1 MEPDAALIF
10 TSRQGARTFLGAS
23 IAALLLAHSPDA
35 LAADAALIEAAR
47 KEGRVVWYTAQII
60 NQLARPVA
68 DAFEKKYGVKVDAV
82 RADVTDTVLRI
93 VAEAKAGRMQADVM
107 DGTSSA
113 PALKRA
119 GLLTKWQ
126 PDAAANLPKQFV
138 DRDGYWIANNLYVLT
153 PVFNTRLVP
162 RGTEPREWNDLLDP
176 KYKNKI
182 AISGLVSASSGP
194 GFAGTVL
201 MDMGEDKGMDYLR
214 KLAAQN
220 IANIQSSA
228 RAMVDQVMA
237 GEFSLGLQGFN
248 HQPVI
253 SAAQGAPVDWI
264 KWNPALAVLSVAAL
278 TKDAPHPNAGKLF
291 IDFLVSEEGQRIFA
305 EANYIAVDPRVPAKA
320 KDLKPETGGFRAI
333 YMTPEEIDAAMP
345 KWARVYGG
353 LFK

>member
-1 MEPDAALIF
+1 M
-10 TSRQGARTFLGAS
+10 SRLSVLAS
-23 IAALLLAHSPDA
+23 IVAAACVSCVIA
-35 LAADAALIEAAR
+35 GAAFAADAALIEAAK
-47 KEGRVVWYTAQII
+47 KEGRVVWYTAQIL
-60 NQLARPVA
+60 NQLARPIA
-68 DAFEKKYGVKVDAV
+68 DAFEKKYGIKVDPV

-93 VAEAKAGRMQADVM
+93 SAEAKAGRMQVDVF

-119 GLLTKWQ
+119 GLVMKWQ
-126 PDAAANLPKQFV
+126 PDAAAALPKQFV
-138 DRDGYWIANNLYVLT
+138 DQEGYWTANNMYVLA
-153 PVFNTRLVP
+153 PVFNTQLVP

-176 KYKNKI
+176 KYKGKI
-182 AISGLVSASSGP
+182 AISGLVSSSSGP

-201 MDMGEDKGMDYLR
+201 TDMGEEKGMAYLR
-214 KLAAQN
+214 KLATQN
-220 IANIQSSA
+220 ITNIQSSA

-264 KWNPALAVLSVAAL
+264 KWSPSLAVLSVVAL
-278 TKDAPHPNAGKLF
+278 TKDAPRPNAGKLF

-305 EANYIAVDPRVPAKA
+305 DASYITVDPRVPAKA
-320 KDLKPETGGFRAI
+320 KDLKPEIGGFRAI
-333 YMTPEEIDAAMP
+333 YMTPEELDAAMP
-345 KWARVYGG
+345 KWAAVYSS